1 MGNPGSGGDPG
12 IPDFLL
18 FSLQGGVTDDKSDD
32 GKSNGKSVSTL
43 SFGVNRPTISC
54 IFDCKDPR
62 GAGKAFPILFLEK
75 DGKRKLGKGWRGGW
89 CLWEHPQGL
98 GLVLGISWGGLS
110 WDSLRWETG
119 IDGKAF
125 LDSSFP

>member
-12 IPDFLL
+12 IPNFPL

-62 GAGKAFPILFLEK
+62 GAERCFPSFSWKKMEK
-75 DGKRKLGKGWRGGW
+75 ESWEKGGGEDGAYGNIHRLRDRCLGCPGG
-89 CLWEHPQGL
+89 
-98 GLVLGISWGGLS
+98 
-110 WDSLRWETG
+110 D
-119 IDGKAF
+119 
-125 LDSSFP
+125 